1 VKTWRDYRVW
11 IKIMEGTIVRIVTGR
26 LMSFYGLSILVVR
39 IQVIGTGSVGLAERQ
54 FKSGILFVP
63 I

>member
-1 VKTWRDYRVW
+1 
-11 IKIMEGTIVRIVTGR
+11 MEGTIVRIVTGR
-26 LMSFYGLSILVVR
+26 LMGFYRLSILVVR
-39 IQVIGTGSVGLAERQ
+39 IQVIGTGSVGLAGSQ